1 MLNWPAW
8 ANVHKLFTFQAHR
21 RRILAMKCTAKL
33 LTLTLFIC
41 GFACSMIL
49 VAYTNLLTLRGRLI
63 KPLQE
68 NHVVNNHPNA
78 NMSYLLENL
87 TNVSHPSLPL
97 INFNDLGTNKTKV
110 LLLLIV
116 STAPQRYQRRQAIRD
131 TWWKHCSGT
140 QVSNKVFS

>member
-1 MLNWPAW
+1 
-8 ANVHKLFTFQAHR
+8 
-21 RRILAMKCTAKL
+21 MKCTAKL
-33 LTLTLFIC
+33 LTLTLFIFGLTYC
-41 GFACSMIL
+41 LIL
-49 VAYTNLLTLRGRLI
+49 VACTHFLSLRGRLI

-68 NHVVNNHPNA
+68 NHVDNNQPNA

-87 TNVSHPSLPL
+87 TIVSHPSPPL

-140 QVSNKVFS
+140 QVSNKVFRYVSKTKKAKFTAYFLACLQ